1 VYVPQVLGTS
11 NARWGQGNAAAA
23 QDGDDEDRVEG
34 GSQQQ
39 QQRQQQQQQ
48 QEPASDNED
57 APTAGD
63 IEVTCKADCLDYAVA
78 VLTHS

>member
-1 VYVPQVLGTS
+1 VLGTN

-23 QDGDDEDRVEG
+23 QDGDDEDHVEG
-34 GSQQQ
+34 GSLQH
-39 QQRQQQQQQ
+39 QRQQQQ

-63 IEVTCKADCLDYAVA
+63 IEVTLRATVSLQD
-78 VLTHS
+78 